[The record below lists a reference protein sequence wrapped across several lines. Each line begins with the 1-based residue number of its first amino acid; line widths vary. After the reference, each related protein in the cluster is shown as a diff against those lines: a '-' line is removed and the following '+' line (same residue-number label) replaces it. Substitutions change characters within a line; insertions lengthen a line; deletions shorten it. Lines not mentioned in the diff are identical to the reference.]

1 MTFWSQFFEMLF
13 LIGFGIA
20 WPTSI
25 LKSIRSK
32 TAKGKS
38 LLFLS
43 VSFLAYCCGII
54 SKFMATSLSY
64 VIVFYCINICF
75 VGCDIILF
83 FRNSRYDRL
92 REAQAAEKDSLA
104 DAKSQQGQEAH

>member
-1 MTFWSQFFEMLF
+1 MAEILETLMIVS
-13 LIGFGIA
+13 FGIS
-20 WPTSI
+20 WPLSI
-25 LKSIRSK
+25 VRSYRSRS
-32 TAKGKS
+32 TKGKS

-104 DAKSQQGQEAH
+104 DTKSQQGQEAH